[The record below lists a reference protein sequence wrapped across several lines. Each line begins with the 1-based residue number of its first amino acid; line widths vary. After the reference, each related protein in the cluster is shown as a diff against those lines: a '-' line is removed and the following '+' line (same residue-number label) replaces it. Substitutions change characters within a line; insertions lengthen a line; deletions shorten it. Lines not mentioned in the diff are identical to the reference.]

1 MILPLQEKTWSWL
14 LKLAQ
19 KSYAAAIARENL
31 VLVVATAEATI
42 GQCEA
47 ASNAA
52 AAEACVKATLT
63 QCQSLLATCRESIA
77 AVEAIKRAVSHKL
90 SGAEGE
96 RGL

>member
-31 VLVVATAEATI
+31 VLVVAAAEATI

-77 AVEAIKRAVSHKL
+77 TVEAIKRAVSHKL
-90 SGAEGE
+90 SDAEGE